1 MIPSCLTLFAGG
13 GGADIGLQRAGFR
26 HLACVEAD
34 DHACATLRAAGF
46 PAVQAW
52 IGDGQPERR
61 ARGKVLPPLPVWRH
75 DGEKV
80 HLLWASPPCQPFSR
94 SGKRLGDADARNGW
108 PAALEAI
115 RAVRPRWAVVENVV
129 GSPAEAWA
137 DELRALYPEVQV
149 WRADAVDWGLP
160 SHRDRVYV
168 VAGPSRWTAPTP
180 THYGPGVPW
189 LVRGVRQPWIGFGEA
204 LGLAEG
210 EVGAVHAS
218 RASECHKPVTDREL
232 QTINGPSQCI
242 SAMYDG
248 RLAGHPFIV
257 TMESRRGREGGSR
270 WEATSVDSPATCI
283 RTASGGSS
291 LSRLSASV
299 RHYLSQPGP
308 AVIACEHK
316 GHTNPHLDRGRGT
329 ACSRASD
336 ANYLLTGRRAVTVAE
351 AALLVGFPP
360 GYPLQGS
367 KEAQYRQI
375 GNAVAPVMAEMIG
388 RAILAAS

>member
-1 MIPSCLTLFAGG
+1 MTPSCLTLFAGG
-13 GGADIGLQRAGFR
+13 GGADIGLQRAGFH

-80 HLLWASPPCQPFSR
+80 HLMWLSPPCQPFSR

-115 RAVRPRWAVVENVV
+115 RAVRPCWAVVENVV
-129 GSPAEAWA
+129 GSPADVWA

-160 SHRDRVYV
+160 SHRDRVYI
-168 VAGPSRWTAPTP
+168 VAGPMRWTAPTP

-189 LVRGVRQPWIGFGEA
+189 LVRGGLQPWAGFGEA
-204 LGLAEG
+204 LG
-210 EVGAVHAS
+210 VKHALF
-218 RASECHKPVTDREL
+218 P
-232 QTINGPSQCI
+232 G
-242 SAMYDG
+242 G
-248 RLAGHPFIV
+248 R
-257 TMESRRGREGGSR
+257 R
-270 WEATSVDSPATCI
+270 
-283 RTASGGSS
+283 
-291 LSRLSASV
+291 
-299 RHYLSQPGP
+299 YLSQPGP

-336 ANYLLTGRRAVTVAE
+336 ANYLLTGRRAVTVVE
-351 AALLVGFPP
+351 AALLVGFPA

-375 GNAVAPVMAEMIG
+375 GNAVAPVMAEVIG